1 MSKDRESNFDFD
13 ELFFSR
19 TDKRGVIA
27 SGNSVFQRVS
37 QYEWEEM
44 LGKPHKVVRHPEMP
58 RGVFSLLWDTIAQD
72 KMIGA
77 YVNNQAKDGSNYWVF
92 ALVSPIDDGY
102 LSVRLKPS
110 SHFFEI
116 VKEKYIELAQLEKR
130 KKLTPAQSQETLLA
144 MINELGFES
153 YEHFMIEALMQELES
168 RQVALGEE
176 PIEELNLLRKAL
188 ESGSFL
194 QEKSEGIF
202 EEYKKTSL
210 VPMNLEVQAAR
221 IGEEA
226 ASMATISTQY
236 DNLAKEIQ
244 DEINKF
250 MVSGKLVQEKVKD
263 CQFFVCNSILQREIY
278 NFFEKETK
286 PSPIQ
291 KANEMSILA
300 MLQEQQIKN
309 AKTSLIE
316 IQTEFSEFKRV
327 CNDVKKLSIGLEM
340 VSISG
345 KIEAAR
351 LNRNSGELSGLLD
364 QLTNFKDSLKQS
376 LKEINDIGNDLVHQV
391 LSMNESL
398 ANQNN

>member
-1 MSKDRESNFDFD
+1 MSKERESNFDFD

-44 LGKPHKVVRHPEMP
+44 LGRPHKVVRHPEMP

-116 VKEKYIELAQLEKR
+116 VKEKYIELAQLERR

-144 MINELGFES
+144 MIKELGFES

-168 RQVALGEE
+168 RQKVLGEE
-176 PIEELNLLRKAL
+176 PIAELNLLRKAL

-226 ASMATISTQY
+226 ASMATISAQY

-291 KANEMSILA
+291 KANEMNILA
-300 MLQEQQIKN
+300 LLQEQQINN
-309 AKTSLIE
+309 AKSSLVE

-345 KIEAAR
+345 KIEAAK

-364 QLTNFKDSLKQS
+364 QLTKFKDSLKQS

-391 LSMNESL
+391 SRMNEIL
-398 ANQNN
+398 VN

>member
-1 MSKDRESNFDFD
+1 MSKDRESDFDFD

-44 LGKPHKVVRHPEMP
+44 LDRPHKVVRHPEMP

-77 YVNNQAKDGSNYWVF
+77 YINNRAKDGSNYWVF
-92 ALVSPIDDGY
+92 ALVSPIEDGY

-110 SHFFEI
+110 SNFFEI
-116 VKEKYIELAQLEKR
+116 LKEKYSELTQLESR
-130 KKLTPAQSQETLLA
+130 KKLSPSQSQEILLT
-144 MINELGFES
+144 MVTELGFES

-168 RQVALGEE
+168 RQKVLGEA
-176 PIEELNLLRKAL
+176 PIEELKLLRKAL

-236 DNLAKEIQ
+236 DDLAKEIQ

-250 MVSGKLVQEKVKD
+250 MESGKLVQEKVKD

-291 KANEMSILA
+291 KANEMQILA
-300 MLQEQQIKN
+300 QLQEQQIRE
-309 AKTSLIE
+309 AKTSLVE
-316 IQTEFSEFKRV
+316 IQTEFSEFKKV
-327 CNDVKKLSIGLEM
+327 CNDVKKLAIGLEM

-345 KIEAAR
+345 KIEAAK

-364 QLTNFKDSLKQS
+364 QLSIFKDSLKKS
-376 LKEINDIGNDLVHQV
+376 LTEINDIGNELVHQITQMNKV
-391 LSMNESL
+391 LIK
-398 ANQNN
+398 

>member
-1 MSKDRESNFDFD
+1 MSKERESNFDFD

-44 LGKPHKVVRHPEMP
+44 LGRPHKVVRHPEMP

-116 VKEKYIELAQLEKR
+116 VKEKYIELTQLERR

-144 MINELGFES
+144 MIKELGFES

-168 RQVALGEE
+168 RQKVLGEE
-176 PIEELNLLRKAL
+176 PIAELNLLRKAL

-226 ASMATISTQY
+226 ASMATISAQY

-291 KANEMSILA
+291 KANEMNILA
-300 MLQEQQIKN
+300 LLQEQQINN
-309 AKTSLIE
+309 AKSSLVE

-345 KIEAAR
+345 KIEAAK

-364 QLTNFKDSLKQS
+364 QLTKFKDSLKQS

-391 LSMNESL
+391 SRMNETL
-398 ANQNN
+398 VN

>member
-1 MSKDRESNFDFD
+1 MSKERESNFDFD

-44 LGKPHKVVRHPEMP
+44 LGRPHKVVRHPEMP

-110 SHFFEI
+110 SHFFEV

-168 RQVALGEE
+168 RQKVLGEE
-176 PIEELNLLRKAL
+176 PIAELNLLRKAL

-226 ASMATISTQY
+226 ASMATISAQY

-291 KANEMSILA
+291 KANEMNILA
-300 MLQEQQIKN
+300 LLQEQQINN
-309 AKTSLIE
+309 AKSSLVE

-345 KIEAAR
+345 KIEAAK

-364 QLTNFKDSLKQS
+364 QLTKFKDSLKQS

-391 LSMNESL
+391 SRMNEIL
-398 ANQNN
+398 VN